1 MNMRGTHP
9 TIARHRRA
17 GFTLLEVIVALS
29 ILTVGIIAIMQL
41 FPVSIR
47 QQRVAAERSVIA
59 SLAKTELG
67 KVRVSGVGPQLQ
79 AWVQENALRTLTEAQ
94 RAYALYTGWHATVQ
108 RVGGDVDL
116 YRITFVVRM
125 IDGREEEF
133 VTYSTRY

>member
-1 MNMRGTHP
+1 MNTRGNKAP
-9 TIARHRRA
+9 RRA

-29 ILTVGIIAIMQL
+29 ILAVGIIAIMQL

-47 QQRVAAERSVIA
+47 QQRVAQERSVIA

-79 AWVQENALRTLTEAQ
+79 EWVKENALRTLTEAQ
-94 RAYALYTGWHATVQ
+94 RAYALYTGWHATVS

-125 IDGREEEF
+125 VDGREEEF